1 MPLTDVRVPVPPPPP
16 PAARSRVREVL
27 DRIPTLV
34 YLAVLALMLVG
45 IVALFGGLQ
54 DGHKTYARAEAG
66 SPVDVGIAEI
76 AIDSVRLHP
85 TDFYDDQ
92 ADGGVEFL
100 TIRMTVTNTSE
111 STYPVS
117 GLVTTGTFA
126 DPVYGIKPV
135 SIDEDIALDY
145 PSIRTAAG
153 ESSVQIGPHLTQTYD
168 VTFEVL
174 EPLADRQ
181 LLSLVFAP
189 SQYTP
194 NKFLRDKSEG
204 YYETLETTAL
214 GEFAITDESGA
225 P

>member
-1 MPLTDVRVPVPPPPP
+1 M
-16 PAARSRVREVL
+16 
-27 DRIPTLV
+27 
-34 YLAVLALMLVG
+34 
-45 IVALFGGLQ
+45 
-54 DGHKTYARAEAG
+54 
-66 SPVDVGIAEI
+66 
-76 AIDSVRLHP
+76 RLHP
-85 TDFYDDQ
+85 TDFYGDQ

-145 PSIRTAAG
+145 PSIRTVAG

-214 GEFAITDESGA
+214 GEFAVTDESGA